1 MYADDTQLYF
11 DFSPEDEVT
20 IHTIID
26 ECVGLKEIK
35 EWLSGHFLLLNEN
48 KTEAITVM
56 QVHQSAVAKSIQL
69 GDVTVPLSC
78 SVRQKVQNGRTCS
91 SNQSFPERE
100 SLSIQR
106 IRRIRDCLNFSNT
119 KLLVHSLVT
128 SRLDYANG

>member
-35 EWLSGHFLLLNEN
+35 EWLSGNFLLLNEN

-56 QVHQSAVAKSIQL
+56 QVQTLFNSEMLLFHYLAVFDKKCRMEEHAAATRVFRSANHYL
-69 GDVTVPLSC
+69 
-78 SVRQKVQNGRTCS
+78 
-91 SNQSFPERE
+91 
-100 SLSIQR
+100 QR

-128 SRLDYANG
+128 